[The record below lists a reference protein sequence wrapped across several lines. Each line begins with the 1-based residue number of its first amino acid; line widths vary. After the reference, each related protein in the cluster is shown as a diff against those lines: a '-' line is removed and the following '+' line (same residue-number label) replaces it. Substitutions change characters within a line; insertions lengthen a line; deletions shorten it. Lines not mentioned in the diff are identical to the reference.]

1 MRYRTEN
8 SGRSLGFEVKG
19 GRLLVRMEEG
29 APTVRYGGRTYCI
42 DEHPSVIV
50 EGRKYLVDEIV

>member
-1 MRYRTEN
+1 MVYNTGN
-8 SGRSLGFEVKG
+8 TGRSLAFEVKG

-29 APTVRYGGRTYCI
+29 APTVRCGGQIYSI

-50 EGRKYLVDEIV
+50 EGRKYSVDGIV